1 MACMS
6 TFSSSFD
13 CFKDDNIDKVN
24 RHLENLGIP
33 IRVTNK
39 CNVDFTYMRTKMP
52 NGSFVNGYAIG
63 EILPCD
69 WEENHL
75 KLIFEV
81 INSGSNSA
89 IFKANDGSITYVD
102 EGNLF
107 QISGYVSYQI
117 IGDLSINSGIN
128 FLPAVA
134 GESLQAGD
142 FVFIQNGKAFKS
154 QKFTHKSY

>member
-6 TFSSSFD
+6 TVSSSFD
-13 CFKDDNIDKVN
+13 HCKNDNIDKVN

-39 CNVDFTYMRTKMP
+39 ANVGFTYMRTKLP
-52 NGSFVNGYAIG
+52 NGSFVNGYSLG

-75 KLIFEV
+75 KLIFEA
-81 INSGSNSA
+81 INLGSNSA

-107 QISGYVSYQI
+107 QISGYVSYEI
-117 IGDLSINSGIN
+117 IGDLSLNSGIN

-134 GESLQAGD
+134 GESLQACD

-154 QKFTHKSY
+154 